1 MAFRSHG
8 LRKGMDI
15 APLRDQMGHF
25 DLTSI
30 ERYLRALDED

>member
-15 APLRDQMGHF
+15 ASLLDQMGHP
-25 DLTSI
+25 DLKSI
-30 ERYLRALDED
+30 ERCLACA